1 MLFFF
6 IFQYFFYIFPFLR
19 WLLFF
24 YYNFRICLGF
34 WKLKTVW
41 DVHYVHMKLRNLFAI
56 FFKSQNDTNCGCK
69 QVTNVKKKHNNE
81 KRQKIPRIIKL
92 WIPKPCKKTKWV
104 RKKTHLNQI
113 DMHDCVYMIY
123 FNLHLFL
130 CRLSL
135 FADFFFLSSLLH
147 LLHFAFIFVLKI
159 RFFCFVCRNR

>member
-1 MLFFF
+1 M
-6 IFQYFFYIFPFLR
+6 
-19 WLLFF
+19 
-24 YYNFRICLGF
+24 
-34 WKLKTVW
+34 
-41 DVHYVHMKLRNLFAI
+41 
-56 FFKSQNDTNCGCK
+56 S
-69 QVTNVKKKHNNE
+69 KKKHNNE

-135 FADFFFLSSLLH
+135 FADFFFPFLSSPS
-147 LLHFAFIFVLKI
+147 FT
-159 RFFCFVCRNR
+159 FCFYFCFKNTFFFVSSAETANCNNIKCKDRQVCLNDLITHRPRCVSCSFKCPRRKRPQVNTTRNK